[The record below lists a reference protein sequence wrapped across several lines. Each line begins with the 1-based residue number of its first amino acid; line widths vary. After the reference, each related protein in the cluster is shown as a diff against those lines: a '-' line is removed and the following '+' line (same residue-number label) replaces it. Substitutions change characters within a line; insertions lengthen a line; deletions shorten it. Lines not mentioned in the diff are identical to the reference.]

1 MKERL
6 IFHLDFNLIE
16 NLLDYFNSLQACT
29 QCVFVWW
36 GMGLW
41 ARTEGCGHTP
51 LLEKTISNSSLK
63 EIISQSD

>member
-6 IFHLDFNLIE
+6 IFHLDLNLE

-29 QCVFVWW
+29 QCMFVWW

-41 ARTEGCGHTP
+41 ARAEDTLP
-51 LLEKTISNSSLK
+51 FRKTISNSSLK